1 MIILLL
7 KIINDMAELAKLNYI
22 SLKEKKIKEFFFFW
36 YMHGHCLI
44 LPIITI
50 SVRGHRGRDRMVV
63 GFTTTYAISVYH
75 H

>member
-1 MIILLL
+1 MIWL
-7 KIINDMAELAKLNYI
+7 KIAELAELNYI
-22 SLKEKKIKEFFFFW
+22 SLKEKKNKGFLFCVDCFFFW
-36 YMHGHCLI
+36 FMHGHCLI

-50 SVRGHRGRDRMVV
+50 SVRGRRGRDLMVV

>member
-1 MIILLL
+1 MIWL
-7 KIINDMAELAKLNYI
+7 KIAEVAELNYI
-22 SLKEKKIKEFFFFW
+22 SLKEKKIKDFCFVWIVFFFW
-36 YMHGHCLI
+36 FMHGHCLI

-50 SVRGHRGRDRMVV
+50 SVRGRRVGDLMVV